1 MSDVDGAETIRV
13 GRRAIEVTHPG
24 KIYFPGR
31 PPITKR
37 ELVAYYVAAAP
48 VMLPYTRGRPVT
60 LQRFPEGIEGEGF
73 FQKDIADW
81 FPAWIPRA
89 TVPKEGGSTTYALGN
104 DAPTLAYLAGQGCI
118 TPHVWLSRIDRPRH
132 PDRLIFDLDPPKG
145 FEQARAAAR
154 LLRDLLSRLGLA
166 SFVMTTG
173 SRGLHVVVPLDRSAD
188 FDAVRGFARDAAAL
202 LVARHPDELTIEA
215 RIANRGDRLFLDTT
229 RNAYA
234 QTGVAPYAVRAKP
247 GAPVATP
254 LRWEELDDPALA
266 SQTYSL
272 RSVLARVERN
282 GDPWRAIAR
291 RRQGIRAAAAR
302 LARLAAGLT

>member
-1 MSDVDGAETIRV
+1 MPETIRV

-24 KIYFPGR
+24 KIYFPGQ

-37 ELVAYYVAAAP
+37 ELVAYYVAVARA
-48 VMLPYTRGRPVT
+48 MLPYVRGRPVT
-60 LQRFPEGIEGEGF
+60 LQRFPDGIDAEGF
-73 FQKDIADW
+73 FQKEISGW
-81 FPAWIPRA
+81 FPAWIARA
-89 TVPKEGGSTTYALGN
+89 TLPKEGGATTYALCN
-104 DAPTLAYLAGQGCI
+104 DASALAYLASQGCI

-132 PDRLIFDLDPPKG
+132 PDRLIFDLDPPRG

-154 LLRDLLSRLGLA
+154 LLHDLLSRLGLA
-166 SFVMTTG
+166 SVVMTTG
-173 SRGLHVVVPLDRSAD
+173 SRGLHVVAPLDRSAD
-188 FDAVRGFARDAAAL
+188 FDAVRAFARDVAAF
-202 LVARHPDELTIEA
+202 LVARHPDQLTIEA

-272 RSVLARVERN
+272 RNVPARIERA
-282 GDPWRAIAR
+282 GDPWRRITR
-291 RRQGIRAAAAR
+291 IRQGIAAASAR
-302 LARLAAGLT
+302 LARLAAALR